1 MMNWLIRRHD
11 ADPLRM
17 KTATLWMT
25 WFSAAACLGI
35 ACALAPI
42 GRAAE
47 EATDSAVAAPA
58 AGAAGDAQTGP
69 RIEGSQ
75 INGRWREGSRLVD
88 QLGHFKSVGDRVTFV
103 STDGKLHF
111 DCLENLGSER
121 IGRTI
126 SDNPDQ
132 LEWSVCGV
140 LTECHGTNYLLVT
153 QAMLKTKAARTRR

>member
-1 MMNWLIRRHD
+1 MEIVKQR
-11 ADPLRM
+11 
-17 KTATLWMT
+17 
-25 WFSAAACLGI
+25 
-35 ACALAPI
+35 LANL
-42 GRAAE
+42 
-47 EATDSAVAAPA
+47 AVAISLALPFIA
-58 AGAAGDAQTGP
+58 TSTGQAADEAAVGAGAAPPATAAADGQSGP

-88 QLGHFKSVGDRVTFV
+88 QLGHFKSVGDRVTFS